1 MMTEFE
7 RLKSSYIATI
17 QFGLIANVGPDEA
30 KSGNEL
36 LHKFCESLID
46 NSNYHDVDKT
56 AMKHE
61 LELLKETLAKEIEYY
76 YKRRF

>member
-1 MMTEFE
+1 MTEFDS
-7 RLKSSYIATI
+7 LKNSYIATI

-46 NSNYHDVDKT
+46 NSNCQDMDKM

-61 LELLKETLAKEIEYY
+61 LGLLKETLAKEIECY
-76 YKRRF
+76 YKRCD